1 MLDDIDRY
9 RVLFLTVPTQKFLS
23 TRKKQSIRTVPT
35 QKFLSIGKKTKYP
48 NCSHPKISKY
58 KKKNKVSELFP
69 PKNVLSVER
78 AMGGYFEGRRV

>member
-1 MLDDIDRY
+1 MSI
-9 RVLFLTVPTQKFLS
+9 FKFVS
-23 TRKKQSIRTVPT
+23 NCSHPKISKYQ
-35 QKFLSIGKKTKYP
+35 KKTKYP

>member
-1 MLDDIDRY
+1 LKFFTFHLHLLTCYYSASPELIY
-9 RVLFLTVPTQKFLS
+9 RVLFFNCSYPKIS
-23 TRKKQSIRTVPT
+23 KYK
-35 QKFLSIGKKTKYP
+35 KKTKYP

>member
-1 MLDDIDRY
+1 MSTPLLEVI
-9 RVLFLTVPTQKFLS
+9 VNMFMKTILFTNFVCTFPYVKHLQGAF
-23 TRKKQSIRTVPT
+23 
-35 QKFLSIGKKTKYP
+35 F